1 MKKFLTVLCF
11 VLFAAAVSAACKK
24 NGNEEITLAKPQ
36 GFVLHETV
44 LGWEPVDHA
53 GRYELYVENRTYTTE
68 KPEYDLSFLFFPG
81 DYTIQV
87 RAIGEGEN
95 IYSSAYSDFTYTVAE
110 AEQEEPTPGLQY
122 VLLPDRSG
130 YEVSRGRANISG
142 RLVIPDEW
150 YDLPVTKIADRAFE
164 ARFSAPNRVTRSVRL
179 PKHLKEIGG
188 GAFSCCAAL
197 QQIELPPEVRV
208 IGDGAFGNCYAL
220 QKINIS
226 PKVCVIGDAAFDAC
240 YQLARIELPPSVT
253 TIGKAAFRDCYN
265 LSYIQMSDNV
275 RTIGEQAFTS
285 CQKLEAISLPEGIER
300 IEQRTFLGCFNLRWI
315 GIPETVKQIEDDF
328 WKVPWVEEMTG
339 DFITVNS
346 VLIKYRGTAEVL
358 KESDFDPSI
367 DSIGARAFMDSKV
380 KEVNFPDRINY
391 MGWGTFYECDTL
403 ERVKLPG
410 MITFIPKNCFYEC
423 KKLTAIEAGEN
434 LQTIKYSA
442 FEGTDSLGFLK
453 VWNGVTTIEMCGLYG
468 IRNIVLP
475 KSIEKI
481 EKYAFSINPAVN
493 LYYEGT
499 EAEWNG
505 FLTVNGNEFLHENS
519 QVYFFSE
526 RDPEQSG
533 MFWHWVNGEPVIW
546 EISETGESGAENAA

>member
-1 MKKFLTVLCF
+1 M
-11 VLFAAAVSAACKK
+11 
-24 NGNEEITLAKPQ
+24 
-36 GFVLHETV
+36 
-44 LGWEPVDHA
+44 
-53 GRYELYVENRTYTTE
+53 
-68 KPEYDLSFLFFPG
+68 
-81 DYTIQV
+81 
-87 RAIGEGEN
+87 
-95 IYSSAYSDFTYTVAE
+95 
-110 AEQEEPTPGLQY
+110 
-122 VLLPDRSG
+122 
-130 YEVSRGRANISG
+130 
-142 RLVIPDEW
+142 RLN
-150 YDLPVTKIADRAFE
+150 K
-164 ARFSAPNRVTRSVRL
+164 
-179 PKHLKEIGG
+179 G
-188 GAFSCCAAL
+188 
-197 QQIELPPEVRV
+197 
-208 IGDGAFGNCYAL
+208 
-220 QKINIS
+220 
-226 PKVCVIGDAAFDAC
+226 
-240 YQLARIELPPSVT
+240 
-253 TIGKAAFRDCYN
+253 AFRDCYN

-275 RTIGEQAFTS
+275 RTIGEQAFVC

-315 GIPETVKQIEDDF
+315 GIPETVKQIEDEF

-403 ERVKLPG
+403 EKVKLPG
-410 MITFIPKNCFYEC
+410 MITFIPDYCFYEC

-442 FEGTDSLGFLK
+442 FNGTDSLGFLK
-453 VWNGVTTIEMCGLYG
+453 VWNGVTTIERNSLYG

-481 EKYAFSINPAVN
+481 EKYTFSKNPAVN
-493 LYYEGT
+493 LYYEGI

-526 RDPEQSG
+526 RDPG
-533 MFWHWVNGEPVIW
+533 KNGTYWHWVNGEPVIW
-546 EISETGESGAENAA
+546 GISETGESGAENAA

>member
-1 MKKFLTVLCF
+1 M
-11 VLFAAAVSAACKK
+11 
-24 NGNEEITLAKPQ
+24 
-36 GFVLHETV
+36 
-44 LGWEPVDHA
+44 
-53 GRYELYVENRTYTTE
+53 
-68 KPEYDLSFLFFPG
+68 
-81 DYTIQV
+81 
-87 RAIGEGEN
+87 
-95 IYSSAYSDFTYTVAE
+95 
-110 AEQEEPTPGLQY
+110 
-122 VLLPDRSG
+122 
-130 YEVSRGRANISG
+130 
-142 RLVIPDEW
+142 
-150 YDLPVTKIADRAFE
+150 
-164 ARFSAPNRVTRSVRL
+164 
-179 PKHLKEIGG
+179 
-188 GAFSCCAAL
+188 
-197 QQIELPPEVRV
+197 
-208 IGDGAFGNCYAL
+208 
-220 QKINIS
+220 
-226 PKVCVIGDAAFDAC
+226 IGDAAFDAC

-275 RTIGEQAFTS
+275 RTIGEQAFVC

-315 GIPETVKQIEDDF
+315 GIPETVKQIEDEF

-403 ERVKLPG
+403 EKVKLPG
-410 MITFIPKNCFYEC
+410 MITFIPDHCFYEC

-481 EKYAFSINPAVN
+481 EKLAFSKNPAVN

-505 FLTVNGNEFLHENS
+505 FLTVNSNEFLHENS

-526 RDPEQSG
+526 RDPG
-533 MFWHWVNGEPVIW
+533 KNGTYWHWVNGEPVIW
-546 EISETGESGAENAA
+546 GISETGESGAENAA